1 MSKKIEELVEKKIA
15 DNKAYRKALY
25 KIWPSLLIL
34 SIFLISV
41 DWWILGSLLL
51 IANLLYGGTWFVMP
65 IQYEKVKAEVLED
78 LEKKRQAKLE
88 AERLEQERQEEAER
102 LERERQEN
110 IKKYGCS
117 FENTH
122 LIVDDFSDT
131 KIITTK
137 LFRDF
142 KQSALNTIKGVNQSV
157 QLQYNELAMPSVNI
171 DTMYGMW
178 GSAKVEKKDD
188 GDKYFLEFHFR
199 HHQRTKDKGWGNK
212 PSAENCV
219 LDLVGS
225 GEKFSFSSTM
235 TRNDQDQYDYN
246 LLESKMSVKQ
256 TFHFEVS
263 VEALSLIS
271 TGDFKLRMS
280 NFSNRGKDGSNEY
293 RPEGDF
299 LGSLKTMVAGF
310 CSDLAL

>member
-51 IANLLYGGTWFVMP
+51 IANLLYGGTWFVTP
-65 IQYEKVKAEVLED
+65 IQYEKVKAEVLEN
-78 LEKKRQAKLE
+78 LEKERQAKLE
-88 AERLEQERQEEAER
+88 AERLEQERQE
-102 LERERQEN
+102 N

-117 FENTH
+117 FENTQ
-122 LIVDDFSDT
+122 LIEDDFSDT

-137 LFRDF
+137 LFRSF
-142 KQSALNTIKGVNQSV
+142 KQSALETIHGVNQSV
-157 QLQYNELAMPSVNI
+157 QLQYNEVVMPSVNI

-178 GSAKVEKKDD
+178 GSAKVEKADN
-188 GDKYFLEFHFR
+188 GDKYYLEFHFR
-199 HHQRTKDKGWGNK
+199 HHQRTKDRGWGNK

-225 GEKFSFSSTM
+225 GEKFSFSSTI
-235 TRNDQDQYDYN
+235 TRNDKDQYDYN
-246 LLESKMSVKQ
+246 LLESKMSVTQ

-263 VEALSLIS
+263 VEALRLIA